1 MRVKKYKRVKRPKVH
16 VGLPGPGEDGHDAD
30 AEHETTGLPVA
41 TRRPEE
47 SDSNVEGESEHLQ
60 ENEGSDIVDSENTK
74 KPRRSST
81 TAAAAAANNNN
92 NSVNSVARVS
102 DEAIFEGST
111 PPAANDCVTP
121 SAEQKKGNQSVSDTD
136 TQTVEELAA
145 VATATATALT
155 TGVPADIYDS
165 TTPRDD
171 PAPRTTA
178 GSSAASPTLPGVNLD
193 SSSDDRNNSDG
204 RGGAAWTLTASKEP
218 EEKDDGDDDN
228 ADAEHDGGG
237 GDDSSTATNGNTLAS
252 RGSIWFKAERVTIFV
267 QLLALALDVD
277 GAGWPPLF
285 VKMWGWTW
293 FTTEYLRWPL
303 LVLVREV
310 GSGLSL
316 SLGSEE
322 LGLWFF
328 RDVVGY
334 GVEISAVTVAVFV
347 LFFVLQMPDYTSHKP
362 KERWQRGFLTH
373 WFQLTLSWYLF
384 NLCLCYGVFAALAY
398 YGSVIFPPDVITA
411 VIVVGG
417 TLLTVSWL
425 FVVLL
430 SFLIHLY
437 FRSAT
442 KHGAE
447 FSFMIAMVR
456 VSASLSKRHP
466 LSVRKWKDRLG
477 MYSFFTYPTGQPVT
491 TCNDRVIKVT
501 IIQRCGVLEG
511 VR

>member
-30 AEHETTGLPVA
+30 AKTTGLPAAVC
-41 TRRPEE
+41 RPEE
-47 SDSNVEGESEHLQ
+47 SDSNVERESEHLQ
-60 ENEGSDIVDSENTK
+60 ENKGSSIVECRSAK
-74 KPRRSST
+74 KTSRPST
-81 TAAAAAANNNN
+81 IAAANI
-92 NSVNSVARVS
+92 NSGKPNETAGPRIAPVNSAARVS
-102 DEAIFEGST
+102 DEAIFEASI
-111 PPAANDCVTP
+111 PPTANDCVTP

-136 TQTVEELAA
+136 TQAVDEVVA
-145 VATATATALT
+145 VAAAIAPAA
-155 TGVPADIYDS
+155 GGPADIYAS
-165 TTPRDD
+165 RTPRDD
-171 PAPRTTA
+171 PAPATTA
-178 GSSAASPTLPGVNLD
+178 GYDVASPTLPGVNLE

-204 RGGAAWTLTASKEP
+204 RGGADWALAPSKKP
-218 EEKDDGDDDN
+218 EEKNGDDDAN
-228 ADAEHDGGG
+228 ADQDGSGG
-237 GDDSSTATNGNTLAS
+237 EDHSTATDGNTPAS
-252 RGSIWFKAERVTIFV
+252 GGSIWFKTERVAIFV

-316 SLGSEE
+316 SLGSED

-362 KERWQRGFLTH
+362 KEKWQRGFLTH
-373 WFQLTLSWYLF
+373 WFRLTLSWYWF

-430 SFLIHLY
+430 SFSIHLY

-447 FSFMIAMVR
+447 FSFMIAMVS
-456 VSASLSKRHP
+456 VSASLSKRLTT
-466 LSVRKWKDRLG
+466 LSVNVNKYRLDTIPFN
-477 MYSFFTYPTGQPVT
+477 SPPVITYHG
-491 TCNDRVIKVT
+491 
-501 IIQRCGVLEG
+501 GV
-511 VR
+511 V

>member
-30 AEHETTGLPVA
+30 AKTTRLPVA
-41 TRRPEE
+41 VCHPEE
-47 SDSNVEGESEHLQ
+47 SDSNVERESEHLQ
-60 ENEGSDIVDSENTK
+60 ENEGSSIVESRSAK
-74 KPRRSST
+74 KTRKPST
-81 TAAAAAANNNN
+81 TASAANI
-92 NSVNSVARVS
+92 NSGKPIETACPRIARVNSVARVS
-102 DEAIFEGST
+102 DEAIFEASIPT
-111 PPAANDCVTP
+111 TANDCVKP

-136 TQTVEELAA
+136 IQAVDEVVA
-145 VATATATALT
+145 VAAAIASA
-155 TGVPADIYDS
+155 GGGPADIYDS
-165 TTPRDD
+165 KTPRDN
-171 PAPRTTA
+171 PPSRSTTGYDVA
-178 GSSAASPTLPGVNLD
+178 SSTLPGVNLD
-193 SSSDDRNNSDG
+193 SSSDDRHSSGG
-204 RGGAAWTLTASKEP
+204 RGGAAWTLAAAKEP
-218 EEKDDGDDDN
+218 EERNGDDDD
-228 ADAEHDGGG
+228 DANDDQDGSG
-237 GDDSSTATNGNTLAS
+237 GDDSSTATDGNTLAS
-252 RGSIWFKAERVTIFV
+252 GGSIWFKTERVVVFV

-303 LVLVREV
+303 LVLVRQV

-322 LGLWFF
+322 LELWFF

-362 KERWQRGFLTH
+362 KEKWQRSFLTH
-373 WFQLTLSWYLF
+373 WSRLTLSWYMF

-398 YGSVIFPPDVITA
+398 YGSVVFPPDVITA

-456 VSASLSKRHP
+456 VSASLSKRP
-466 LSVRKWKDRLG
+466 TTLPANVKT
-477 MYSFFTYPTGQPVT
+477 FIYPF
-491 TCNDRVIKVT
+491 
-501 IIQRCGVLEG
+501 
-511 VR
+511 

>member
-60 ENEGSDIVDSENTK
+60 ENGGSDMVDSESTK
-74 KPRRSST
+74 RPRRSST
-81 TAAAAAANNNN
+81 TAAAANNNN

-121 SAEQKKGNQSVSDTD
+121 SAEHNKGNQSVSDTD
-136 TQTVEELAA
+136 
-145 VATATATALT
+145 VALVASGL
-155 TGVPADIYDS
+155 GDIYDS
-165 TTPRDD
+165 RTPRDD
-171 PAPRTTA
+171 PAPRTTT
-178 GSSAASPTLPGVNLD
+178 GSSVASPALPGVNLG

-204 RGGAAWTLTASKEP
+204 RGGATWTLTASKEP
-218 EEKDDGDDDN
+218 EEKYDGDDDN

-252 RGSIWFKAERVTIFV
+252 GGSIWFKAERVTIFV

-303 LVLVREV
+303 LVLVRQV

-373 WFQLTLSWYLF
+373 WFRLTLSWYLF

-456 VSASLSKRHP
+456 VSASFWERHP
-466 LSVRKWKDRLG
+466 LFVRTCKDRLG
-477 MYSFFTYPTGQPVT
+477 STSYSFFTYPTGQPVI
-491 TCNDRVIKVT
+491 TCNARVIKVS
-501 IIQRCGVLEG
+501 IISDVACWQAC
-511 VR
+511 VRGDYPFGYTQVH